1 MDVVDVFLWFANES
15 FLAAENANGQRQREI
30 FLQLGSLWAD
40 AANQAAVPN
49 ANVAGVGA
57 PAREGV
63 VWRPVSDSPP
73 AS

>member
-15 FLAAENANGQRQREI
+15 FLAAEEGAIEQSQREI

-40 AANQAAVPN
+40 AANQTAAPN

-57 PAREGV
+57 PDCA
-63 VWRPVSDSPP
+63 
-73 AS
+73 A